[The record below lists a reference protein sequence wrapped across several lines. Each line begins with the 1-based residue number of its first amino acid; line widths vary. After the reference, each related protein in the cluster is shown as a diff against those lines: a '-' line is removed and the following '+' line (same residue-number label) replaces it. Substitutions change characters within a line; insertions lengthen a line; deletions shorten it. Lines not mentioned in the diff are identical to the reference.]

1 MAREGRGSLVER
13 PTPPAELTCEVHTV
27 TFFSES
33 TSYLVAKVQA
43 KGEPGVVTIVGT
55 MGLVSPGETLY
66 LRGQWTTHSQYG
78 RQFAVEYFE
87 QRMPASLTGIKRYL
101 ESKQIKGV
109 GPVLAGKML
118 AEFGDRVLD
127 VLDEAP
133 EKLLAVK
140 GITPKVLEKITASW
154 NEQREV
160 RGLMLFLQTHD
171 VPTTF
176 AQRIFKHYGSGA
188 VQKLKDNPYGLAYDI
203 HGIGFKTADAMAL
216 KLGFAPDCP
225 QRLEAAIIY
234 GLFTLGD
241 AGHLFYPRD
250 ELLER
255 VDAML
260 GGVGLHLLAE
270 ALENLDLQKKVRIER
285 LPQQDIEH
293 AVYLTHFYNWEREIA
308 ERLWAISSHPAPMPA
323 DKVAKI
329 MPSVEAECGITLS
342 SEQHLAVTQACT
354 NKTFIITGGPGT
366 GKTTITK
373 AIVRALD
380 KLGYKVRLCA
390 PTGRAAK
397 RMTEATGF
405 PASTLHRLLGSN
417 PGGGFAHNEEHK
429 LKADVV
435 LVDEASMLDVQ
446 LLLSLLRAL
455 PLTCRLVL
463 VGDVNQLP
471 SVGPGNVLGD
481 MLDSGSIE
489 QARLTHIYRQALES
503 MIVVNAHRV
512 NEGQFPVQSV
522 KKPPQ
527 ADFFWVEC
535 DDPQQVQEKIVD
547 LVAER
552 IPRTYGFDPRRD
564 IQVLSPMHKGEVG
577 TQALNELLQA
587 RLNPS
592 GRELVRGKNRF
603 RQGDRVLQTKNNYEK
618 DVFNG
623 DLGWIVDVN
632 PHAVEL
638 SVDFDG
644 RIVPYESAD
653 LDELAL
659 AYAVSV
665 HKSQGSEYP
674 VVVVPIVT
682 QHFVMLKR
690 NLIYTA
696 LTRARKL
703 AVILGG
709 KKALGIGLGAV
720 GATKRFTH
728 LRYRLQE
735 TFNR

>member
-1 MAREGRGSLVER
+1 M
-13 PTPPAELTCEVHTV
+13 PAELTCEVHTV
-27 TFFSES
+27 TFYSEA
-33 TSYLVAKVQA
+33 TSYLVAKVAA
-43 KGEPGVVTIVGT
+43 KGEPGIVTIVGT
-55 MGLVSPGETLY
+55 MGQVTPGETLF
-66 LRGQWTTHSQYG
+66 LRGEWTTHQQYG
-78 RQFAVEYFE
+78 RQFNVEYFE

-109 GPVLAGKML
+109 GPVLAGKL
-118 AEFGDRVLD
+118 LGEFGDKVLE
-127 VLDEAP
+127 VMDEDP
-133 EKLLAVK
+133 ERLLKVK

-160 RGLMLFLQTHD
+160 RGLMLFLQTHE

-176 AQRIFKHYGSGA
+176 AQRIFKHYGAGA
-188 VQKLKDNPYGLAYDI
+188 VQKLRENPYGLAYDI
-203 HGIGFKTADAMAL
+203 QGIGFKTADAMAL
-216 KLGFAPDCP
+216 KLGFAHDCP
-225 QRLEAAIIY
+225 QRLEAAVVY
-234 GLFTLGD
+234 GLFTQSD
-241 AGHLFYPRD
+241 SGHLFYPRD
-250 ELLER
+250 ELLEK

-260 GGVGLHLLAE
+260 GGVGLHLLLE
-270 ALENLDLQKKVRIER
+270 ALESLEQQKRVRVES
-285 LPQQDIEH
+285 LPQQDVSH

-308 ERLWAISSHPAPMPA
+308 ERLFAIASHPAASPA
-323 DKVAKI
+323 EKVARLL
-329 MPSVEAECGITLS
+329 PAVEAECGIKLS
-342 SEQHLAVTQACT
+342 SEQHLAVYQACSS
-354 NKTFIITGGPGT
+354 KSFIITGGPGT

-373 AIVRALD
+373 AVVRVLD
-380 KLGYKVRLCA
+380 KLGYKVKLCA

-397 RMTEATGF
+397 RMSEATGY
-405 PASTLHRLLGSN
+405 PASTLHRLLGSQ

-455 PLTCRLVL
+455 PLTCRLIL

-481 MLDSGSIE
+481 LLDSGAVD

-503 MIVVNAHRV
+503 MIVVNAHRI
-512 NEGQFPVQSV
+512 NEGQFPRQSL
-522 KKPPQ
+522 KKPPE

-535 DDPQQVQEKIVD
+535 DDPALVQEKIID
-547 LVAER
+547 LVATR
-552 IPRTYGFDPRRD
+552 IPRTYGYDPLRD

-577 TQALNELLQA
+577 TQALNELLQD

-603 RQGDRVLQTKNNYEK
+603 RVGDRVLQTRNNYEK

-623 DLGWIVDVN
+623 DLGWIVEAD
-632 PHAVEL
+632 PHASEL
-638 SVDFDG
+638 TVDFDG
-644 RIVPYESAD
+644 RLVPYEASD

-674 VVVVPIVT
+674 VVIVPVVT

-703 AVILGG
+703 AVIIGG
-709 KKALGIGLGAV
+709 KKALGIGLHSAG
-720 GATKRFTH
+720 TSKRFTH

-735 TFNR
+735 CFNR

>member
-1 MAREGRGSLVER
+1 M
-13 PTPPAELTCEVHTV
+13 PAELTCEVHTV
-27 TFFSES
+27 TFFSEA
-33 TSYLVAKVQA
+33 TSYLVAKVAA

-55 MGLVSPGETLY
+55 MGQVSPGETLF
-66 LRGQWTTHSQYG
+66 LRGEWTTHPQYG
-78 RQFAVEYFE
+78 RQFNVEYFE

-109 GPVLAGKML
+109 GPVLAGKL
-118 AEFGDRVLD
+118 LGEFGDKVLE
-127 VLDEAP
+127 VMDEDP
-133 EKLLAVK
+133 ERLLKVK
-140 GITPKVLEKITASW
+140 GITPKVLEKIVSSW

-176 AQRIFKHYGSGA
+176 AQRIFKHYGGGA
-188 VQKLKDNPYGLAYDI
+188 VQKLKENPYGLAYDI
-203 HGIGFKTADAMAL
+203 QGIGFKTADAMAL
-216 KLGFAPDCP
+216 KLGFAHDCP
-225 QRLEAAIIY
+225 QRLEAAVVY
-234 GLFTLGD
+234 GLFSQSD
-241 AGHLFYPRD
+241 SGHLFYPKD
-250 ELLER
+250 ELLEK
-255 VDAML
+255 VDTML

-270 ALENLDLQKKVRIER
+270 ALESLEQQKRVRVES
-285 LPQQDIEH
+285 LPQQDIAQ
-293 AVYLTHFYNWEREIA
+293 AVYLTHFYNWEREMA
-308 ERLWAISSHPAPMPA
+308 ERLFAIASHPAASPA
-323 DKVAKI
+323 EKVAK
-329 MPSVEAECGITLS
+329 MLPAVEAECGIKLS
-342 SEQHLAVTQACT
+342 SEQHLAVYQACST
-354 NKTFIITGGPGT
+354 KAFIITGGPGT

-373 AIVRALD
+373 AVVKVLD
-380 KLGYKVRLCA
+380 KLNYKVKLCA

-397 RMTEATGF
+397 RMSEATGY
-405 PASTLHRLLGSN
+405 PASTLHRLLGSQ

-435 LVDEASMLDVQ
+435 VVDEASMLDVQ

-455 PLTCRLVL
+455 PLTCRLIL

-481 MLDSGSIE
+481 LLDSGAVDQE
-489 QARLTHIYRQALES
+489 RLTHIYRQALES

-512 NEGQFPVQSV
+512 NEG
-522 KKPPQ
+522 KYPQ
-527 ADFFWVEC
+527 HSRKQAPEADFFWVEC
-535 DDPQQVQEKIVD
+535 DDPALVQEKIID
-547 LVAER
+547 LVATR
-552 IPRTYGFDPRRD
+552 IPRAYGYDPLRD

-577 TQALNELLQA
+577 TQALNELLQD

-603 RQGDRVLQTKNNYEK
+603 RMGDRVLQMRNNYEK

-623 DLGWIVDVN
+623 DLGWIVEAD
-632 PHAVEL
+632 PHACEL
-638 SVDFDG
+638 TVDFDG
-644 RIVPYESAD
+644 RLVPYEASD

-674 VVVVPIVT
+674 AVIVPVVT

-703 AVILGG
+703 AVIIGG
-709 KKALGIGLGAV
+709 KKALGIGLNSAG
-720 GATKRFTH
+720 TSKRFTH

-735 TFNR
+735 CFNR

>member
-1 MAREGRGSLVER
+1 MA
-13 PTPPAELTCEVHTV
+13 TELTCEVHTV
-27 TFFSES
+27 TFFSEE
-33 TSYLVAKVQA
+33 TSYLVARVQA
-43 KGEPGVVTIVGT
+43 KGEPGVVTIVGS
-55 MGLVSPGETLY
+55 MGQVTPGETLF
-66 LRGQWTTHSQYG
+66 LRGTWTTHPQYG
-78 RQFAVEYFE
+78 RQFNVEYFE

-109 GPVLAGKML
+109 GPVLAGKL
-118 AEFGDRVLD
+118 IASFGDKVLE
-127 VLDEAP
+127 VLDETP
-133 EKLLAVK
+133 DRLLKVK
-140 GITPKVLEKITASW
+140 GISPKILEKIVSSW
-154 NEQREV
+154 NQQREV
-160 RGLMLFLQTHD
+160 RGLMLFLQTHE

-176 AQRIFKHYGSGA
+176 AQRIYKHYGAGA
-188 VQKLKDNPYGLAYDI
+188 VQKLKENPYGLAYDI

-216 KLGFAPDCP
+216 KLGFSHDCP
-225 QRLEAAIIY
+225 ERLEAAIVY
-234 GLFTLGD
+234 GLFSLSD

-250 ELLER
+250 DLLKR

-270 ALENLDLQKKVRIER
+270 ALESLEQQKRVRVEA
-285 LPQQDIEH
+285 LPQQDITH

-308 ERLWAISSHPAPMPA
+308 ERLWAIAAHPAASPA
-323 DKVAKI
+323 DKVAKLL
-329 MPSVEAECGITLS
+329 PSVEAESGIKLS
-342 SEQHLAVTQACT
+342 SEQHLAVSQACST
-354 NKTFIITGGPGT
+354 KSFIITGGPGT
-366 GKTTITK
+366 GKTTITR
-373 AIVRALD
+373 AVVRVLD
-380 KLGYKVRLCA
+380 KLGFKVKLCA

-397 RMTEATGF
+397 RMSEATGY
-405 PASTLHRLLGSN
+405 PASTLHRLLISQ

-435 LVDEASMLDVQ
+435 VVDEASMLDVQ

-455 PLTCRLVL
+455 PLTCRLIL

-481 MLDSGSIE
+481 MLDSGALD
-489 QARLTHIYRQALES
+489 QARLNHIYRQALES
-503 MIVVNAHRV
+503 MIVVNAHRI
-512 NEGQFPVQSV
+512 NEGKFPLQAV
-522 KKPPQ
+522 KAPPE

-535 DDPQQVQEKIVD
+535 DDPAQVQEKIID
-547 LVAER
+547 LVANR
-552 IPRTYGFDPRRD
+552 IPRTYGYDPVRD

-577 TQALNELLQA
+577 TQALNELLQE

-603 RQGDRVLQTKNNYEK
+603 RVGDRVLQTKNNYEK
-618 DVFNG
+618 DIFNG
-623 DLGWIVDVN
+623 DLGWVVETD
-632 PHAVEL
+632 PHECEL
-638 SVDFDG
+638 TVDFDG
-644 RIVPYESAD
+644 RHVPYDSSD
-653 LDELAL
+653 MDELTL

-674 VVVVPIVT
+674 VVVVPVVT

-703 AVILGG
+703 AVIIGG
-709 KKALGIGLGAV
+709 KRALGIGLGSV
-720 GATKRFTH
+720 GTAKRYTH

-735 TFNR
+735 CFNR

>member
-13 PTPPAELTCEVHTV
+13 PKPPAELTCEVHTV
-27 TFFSES
+27 TFYSE
-33 TSYLVAKVQA
+33 TTNYLVAKVQA

-55 MGLVSPGETLY
+55 LGLVSPGETLF

-118 AEFGDRVLD
+118 AEFGDKVLD

-133 EKLLAVK
+133 EKLLVVK

-188 VQKLKDNPYGLAYDI
+188 VQKLKEHPYGLAYDI

-234 GLFTLGD
+234 GLFTLSD

-270 ALENLDLQKKVRIER
+270 ALENLDLQKKVRIES
-285 LPQQDIEH
+285 LPQQEIDH

-329 MPSVEAECGITLS
+329 MPSVEAECGIRLS

-512 NEGQFPVQSV
+512 NEGKFPVQSV
-522 KKPPQ
+522 KKPPE
-527 ADFFWVEC
+527 ADFFWVES

-623 DLGWIVDVN
+623 DLGWIVEVN
-632 PHAVEL
+632 PHAAEL

-644 RIVPYESAD
+644 RTVPYESAD

-720 GATKRFTH
+720 GTTKRFTH

>member
-1 MAREGRGSLVER
+1 MSRQQSS
-13 PTPPAELTCEVHTV
+13 ELTCEVHTI
-27 TFFSES
+27 TFYSEA
-33 TSYLVAKVQA
+33 TNYLVAKVQA

-55 MGLVSPGETLY
+55 MGPVSPGETLA
-66 LRGQWTTHSQYG
+66 LTGVWTTHPQYG
-78 RQFAVEYFE
+78 RQFNVERFE

-118 AEFGDRVLD
+118 AAFGDRVLE
-127 VLDEAP
+127 VLDETP
-133 EKLLAVK
+133 DKLLKVK
-140 GITPKVLEKITASW
+140 GITPKVLEKIVESW
-154 NEQREV
+154 NGQREV
-160 RGLMLFLQTHD
+160 RNLMLFLQTHD

-176 AQRIFKHYGSGA
+176 AQRIFKQYGAGA
-188 VQKLKDNPYGLAYDI
+188 VERLRENPYALAYDI

-216 KLGFAPDCP
+216 KLGFAEDCP
-225 QRLEAAIIY
+225 QRLEAAVIY
-234 GLFTLGD
+234 GLFSLGD
-241 AGHLFYPRD
+241 SGHLFYPRD

-260 GGVGLHLLAE
+260 GGVGLNLLFE
-270 ALENLDLQKKVRIER
+270 ALENLQVQKKVRIEP
-285 LPQQDIEH
+285 LPQQDIAH

-308 ERLWAISSHPAPMPA
+308 ERLWAIATHPAA
-323 DKVAKI
+323 VSEEKVTKTL
-329 MPSVEAECGITLS
+329 PGVEAESGINLS
-342 SEQHLAVTQACT
+342 SEQHHAVSRACVS
-354 NKTFIITGGPGT
+354 KAFIITGGPGT
-366 GKTTITK
+366 GKTTITR
-373 AIVRALD
+373 AVVRVLD
-380 KLGYKVRLCA
+380 KLGLKVRLCA

-397 RMTEATGF
+397 RMSEATGF
-405 PASTLHRLLGSN
+405 PASTLHRLLGST
-417 PGGGFAHNEEHK
+417 PGGGFAHNEENK

-455 PLTCRLVL
+455 PLTCRLIL

-481 MLDSGSIE
+481 MLDSGALE
-489 QARLTHIYRQALES
+489 QARLTHIFRQALES

-512 NEGQFPVQSV
+512 NEGKFPVNS
-522 KKPPQ
+522 KKQAPE

-535 DDPQQVQEKIVD
+535 DDPQLVQDKIVE
-547 LVAER
+547 LVSER
-552 IPRTYGFDPRRD
+552 IPRAYGFDPTRD

-577 TQALNELLQA
+577 TQALNALLQDT
-587 RLNPS
+587 LNPG
-592 GRELVRGKNRF
+592 GRELSRGKNRF
-603 RQGDRVLQTKNNYEK
+603 RAGDRVLQTKNNYEK

-623 DLGWIVDVN
+623 DLGWIVEAD

-638 SVDFDG
+638 TVDFDG
-644 RIVPYESAD
+644 RLVPYDASD
-653 LDELAL
+653 LDELTL

-674 VVVVPIVT
+674 AVVVPVVT

-709 KKALGIGLGAV
+709 KKALGIGLSASGSV
-720 GATKRFTH
+720 KRFTH